1 MTGQKKKGNPF
12 RNRERARVERTARDA
27 RDAPKCPTESRRTR
41 FSRIPGR
48 STRSRRYVVVVVCAR
63 RNRRDKPKKRTADDE
78 RLLLATTTTFEFFAF
93 SSSRPFLLTPQK
105 CWVLW
110 TKTNTTLSNNNT
122 LQRFSCTRGKT
133 KNRFRRRTSFPS
145 PCARSVEKVSRLLL
159 SRWLTC
165 ASLSL
170 LLSLSQQQQQQNK
183 SVFTNPPAPMAVTRG
198 QKQHHPNG
206 SDGEQNS
213 NSKDSKKSN
222 DTNNNVKG
230 FHHSDARNMDER
242 PIPTIGAAHL
252 QQQLE
257 QEGATTKEIT
267 NGTHTT
273 TAFLSVHDLV
283 HFAIT
288 TSATRS
294 QTLREI
300 YETCEKH
307 GRIAHKHNRKSRVI
321 TSNGHWKSQVR
332 HALYTS
338 KRFTRKDAKGVQDD
352 RWRVIPQFA
361 NEPVHTV
368 VVDDAD
374 DSEING
380 IATTTIANK
389 NGTIGSNGKVHNNN
403 SNKTKASVGTTKK
416 SPKSTTKV
424 TTNKRT
430 TRKNPT
436 KAQLA
441 AATKKNA
448 AENKSI
454 SSDLLHDAHVTGFQN
469 GGAKSNGTQD
479 IFAPSTGTKR
489 SLGQIMDEDL
499 SSFDM
504 EAVGRKYMRF
514 TPDPSLNDQT
524 ANLAGAIG
532 GEVKHQHPYDQNP
545 KVNGQMTR
553 PLSPVA
559 RRSIPIFGPNE
570 LRNMRA
576 KPRDLLRN
584 RRKSSSASVG
594 QAPCSPDAIDKL
606 NEYFPKDSEMATM
619 FSFF

>member
-1 MTGQKKKGNPF
+1 MSDRITPDSF
-12 RNRERARVERTARDA
+12 
-27 RDAPKCPTESRRTR
+27 
-41 FSRIPGR
+41 FSDTHAFHG
-48 STRSRRYVVVVVCAR
+48 VGG
-63 RNRRDKPKKRTADDE
+63 
-78 RLLLATTTTFEFFAF
+78 TTT
-93 SSSRPFLLTPQK
+93 
-105 CWVLW
+105 
-110 TKTNTTLSNNNT
+110 
-122 LQRFSCTRGKT
+122 
-133 KNRFRRRTSFPS
+133 
-145 PCARSVEKVSRLLL
+145 
-159 SRWLTC
+159 
-165 ASLSL
+165 
-170 LLSLSQQQQQQNK
+170 SQHPPM
-183 SVFTNPPAPMAVTRG
+183 FTNPPAPMVPAAKGGGGGKDFDDDSG
-198 QKQHHPNG
+198 QNRQ
-206 SDGEQNS
+206 QNS
-213 NSKDSKKSN
+213 NSKDDSKKSN
-222 DTNNNVKG
+222 NDTINTNAGGKG

-252 QQQLE
+252 QQLE
-257 QEGATTKEIT
+257 QERATTT
-267 NGTHTT
+267 GGGGRGTHTT

-288 TSATRS
+288 SSSTRS
-294 QTLREI
+294 ATLREI
-300 YETCEKH
+300 YDACEKH

-338 KRFTRKDAKGVQDD
+338 KRFTRNDAKGVQGD

-368 VVDDAD
+368 VVDDVE
-374 DSEING
+374 DSETNG
-380 IATTTIANK
+380 IATATIANNH
-389 NGTIGSNGKVHNNN
+389 NGTIGSNGGLHN
-403 SNKTKASVGTTKK
+403 SSKAKASVGASKKPPKTTG
-416 SPKSTTKV
+416 TGV

-441 AATKKNA
+441 AAAKKNM
-448 AENKSI
+448 AENNKSI
-454 SSDLLHDAHVTGFQN
+454 SSDLLHDAHATGFQN
-469 GGAKSNGTQD
+469 GQGKSNGTQD
-479 IFAPSTGTKR
+479 IFSPSTAAKR

-504 EAVGRKYMRF
+504 EAVGRKFMRF

-524 ANLAGAIG
+524 ANMGGAIG

-545 KVNGQMTR
+545 KVNGHMVR

-559 RRSIPIFGPNE
+559 KRSIPIFGPNE
-570 LRNMRA
+570 LRHLKA

-606 NEYFPKDSEMATM
+606 NEYFPKESDMATM

>member
-1 MTGQKKKGNPF
+1 MM
-12 RNRERARVERTARDA
+12 
-27 RDAPKCPTESRRTR
+27 
-41 FSRIPGR
+41 
-48 STRSRRYVVVVVCAR
+48 
-63 RNRRDKPKKRTADDE
+63 
-78 RLLLATTTTFEFFAF
+78 
-93 SSSRPFLLTPQK
+93 
-105 CWVLW
+105 
-110 TKTNTTLSNNNT
+110 
-122 LQRFSCTRGKT
+122 
-133 KNRFRRRTSFPS
+133 
-145 PCARSVEKVSRLLL
+145 
-159 SRWLTC
+159 
-165 ASLSL
+165 
-170 LLSLSQQQQQQNK
+170 
-183 SVFTNPPAPMAVTRG
+183 FTNPPAPMVAAAGAAAKGGGGKDFDDDPDQNR
-198 QKQHHPNG
+198 Q
-206 SDGEQNS
+206 QNS
-213 NSKDSKKSN
+213 NSKDDSKKSN
-222 DTNNNVKG
+222 NDTINTNNAGGKG

-252 QQQLE
+252 QQLE
-257 QEGATTKEIT
+257 QERATTT
-267 NGTHTT
+267 GGGRGTHTT

-288 TSATRS
+288 SSSTRS
-294 QTLREI
+294 ATLREI
-300 YETCEKH
+300 YDACEKH

-338 KRFTRKDAKGVQDD
+338 KRFTRNDAKGVQGD

-368 VVDDAD
+368 VVDDAG
-374 DSEING
+374 DSETNG
-380 IATTTIANK
+380 IATATIAINH
-389 NGTIGSNGKVHNNN
+389 NGTTGSNGGLHN
-403 SNKTKASVGTTKK
+403 SNKAKASVGASKKPPKTTG
-416 SPKSTTKV
+416 TGV

-441 AATKKNA
+441 AAARKNM
-448 AENKSI
+448 AENNKSI
-454 SSDLLHDAHVTGFQN
+454 SSDLLHDAHATGFQN
-469 GGAKSNGTQD
+469 GQGKSNGTQD
-479 IFAPSTGTKR
+479 IFSPSTAAKR

-504 EAVGRKYMRF
+504 EAVGRKFMRF

-524 ANLAGAIG
+524 ANMGGAIG

-545 KVNGQMTR
+545 KVNGHMVR

-559 RRSIPIFGPNE
+559 KRSIPISGPNE
-570 LRNMRA
+570 LRHLKA

-606 NEYFPKDSEMATM
+606 NEYFPKESDMATM